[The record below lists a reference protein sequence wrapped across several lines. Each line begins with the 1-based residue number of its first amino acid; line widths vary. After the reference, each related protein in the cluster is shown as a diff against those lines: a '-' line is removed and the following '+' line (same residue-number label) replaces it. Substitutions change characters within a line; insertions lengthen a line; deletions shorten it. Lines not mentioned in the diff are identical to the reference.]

1 MTPAQTNAR
10 QLLQNAL
17 LGDLLMESI
26 NAALDTLIH
35 ATDAGSLIQAQ
46 TAYHA
51 LVDLRDILYEKA
63 SLIADDADRN
73 GPFAPG
79 GRADADDDAGDW
91 PGIPRP
97 RSVRASFGFGAS
109 GPEPG
114 KQ

>member
-1 MTPAQTNAR
+1 MTPAQTNVR

-26 NAALDTLIH
+26 NTARDTLIH
-35 ATDAGSLIQAQ
+35 APDAGSLIQAQ
-46 TAYHA
+46 TAYHV

-63 SLIADDADRN
+63 SLIADDAD
-73 GPFAPG
+73 
-79 GRADADDDAGDW
+79 ADDDAGDR
-91 PGIPRP
+91 PRLPRP
-97 RSVRASFGFGAS
+97 RSVRASFGVGAS

>member
-1 MTPAQTNAR
+1 MTPAQINAR

-26 NAALDTLIH
+26 NTARDTLIH
-35 ATDAGSLIQAQ
+35 APDAGSLIQAQ
-46 TAYHA
+46 TAYHV

-79 GRADADDDAGDW
+79 GRADTDDDAGD
-91 PGIPRP
+91 RP
-97 RSVRASFGFGAS
+97 RLPRHRSLRASFGVGAS
-109 GPEPG
+109 WPEPG

>member
-1 MTPAQTNAR
+1 MTPAQINAR

-46 TAYHA
+46 TAYHT

-63 SLIADDADRN
+63 SSIADDAD
-73 GPFAPG
+73 
-79 GRADADDDAGDW
+79 DDH
-91 PGIPRP
+91 PERPRLPRP
-97 RSVRASFGFGAS
+97 RTLRASFGFGAS

-114 KQ
+114 NQ

>member
-1 MTPAQTNAR
+1 MTPTQINAR

-26 NAALDTLIH
+26 DAALDTLIH

-63 SLIADDADRN
+63 SSIADDAD
-73 GPFAPG
+73 
-79 GRADADDDAGDW
+79 DDHPAR
-91 PGIPRP
+91 PRLPRP
-97 RSVRASFGFGAS
+97 RTLRASFGFGIGGS
-109 GPEPG
+109 EPG
-114 KQ
+114 NQ